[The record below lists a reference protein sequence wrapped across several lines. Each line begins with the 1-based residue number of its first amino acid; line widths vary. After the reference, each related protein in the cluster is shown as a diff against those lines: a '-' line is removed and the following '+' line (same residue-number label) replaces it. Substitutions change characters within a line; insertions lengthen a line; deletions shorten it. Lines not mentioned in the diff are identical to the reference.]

1 MAEFKDKTLELGCF
15 GLVITYSA
23 NEGSAVIESDMLEEG
38 CNEEGCNEEYKAAVY
53 AIESIVL
60 AHFQA
65 GVDVTTP
72 AYIEGIET
80 AYLAIAN
87 RY

>member
-23 NEGSAVIESDMLEEG
+23 NEGSAAIESDMLEES
-38 CNEEGCNEEYKAAVY
+38 CNEEYKAAVN